1 MRVSMGHVKTEAPGV
16 DTPSLRK
23 RRRLHPWPLRIITGI
38 VIWKPVAAALLV
50 IDGPLDDLV
59 KKRPDRGS
67 WGQLLQPCNS
77 H

>member
-1 MRVSMGHVKTEAPGV
+1 
-16 DTPSLRK
+16 L
-23 RRRLHPWPLRIITGI
+23 ITGI